1 MSAAKARRRPGR
13 LALLLIVAAFVVG
26 SLLTALAASASTP
39 GHGAARVAANAA
51 HACPSVASHVSL
63 SPSHA
68 SKWSYDRQ
76 AIDLPAAD
84 YAYDLGMHNA
94 SAQPSLAPGLA
105 SVATTRTERGPP
117 TQTLDD
123 VRLRLAAEG
132 GVASLSASDL
142 SGDVLSNYNRFLKSL
157 PSGAGDTTITQLPDG
172 SYQFSSDVP
181 ATNIPGSYATYTKV
195 VGPDGVTTTFYK
207 TTIAP
212 DGSVVS
218 VKVKYP

>member
-1 MSAAKARRRPGR
+1 LSAAKARRRPGR

-132 GVASLSASDL
+132 ERRLRRRAAST
-142 SGDVLSNYNRFLKSL
+142 
-157 PSGAGDTTITQLPDG
+157 AGIT
-172 SYQFSSDVP
+172 
-181 ATNIPGSYATYTKV
+181 
-195 VGPDGVTTTFYK
+195 
-207 TTIAP
+207 
-212 DGSVVS
+212 
-218 VKVKYP
+218 